1 MSGMGR
7 RGLLATAPALLA
19 ALRASEAAA
28 QAWPVRPVAMV
39 VGFAPGGSTD
49 VVARLLAE
57 RLGAEFE
64 QPFVV
69 DNRAG
74 ASGTVGQAFVARAR
88 PDGHTLLVTP
98 NSTFTMARHFF
109 PNRGYD
115 DERDLAPVCMIASM
129 PIFLCVSP
137 RSGMKDLSELVRR
150 AKAEPGRLNYAV
162 SGAGTA
168 FFSTE
173 LLLGAAGI
181 EVQRVTYRGGAQAMQ
196 ALIANEVQMAFVD
209 GVTAIPLMAAG
220 QLVALG
226 VSTASRSAL
235 APDIPTIAEQGYP
248 GFDVATDIALFAPA
262 GTPADIIQRLHAATA
277 KAMATPEMQE
287 RLRQASVAADVT
299 TPEELR
305 AYTSREGARWAEVI
319 RSRSIKLE

>member
-1 MSGMGR
+1 M
-7 RGLLATAPALLA
+7 
-19 ALRASEAAA
+19 
-28 QAWPVRPVAMV
+28 
-39 VGFAPGGSTD
+39 
-49 VVARLLAE
+49 VARLLAE
-57 RLGAEFE
+57 KLGAEFG

-88 PDGHTLLVTP
+88 SDGHTLLVAP

-115 DERDLAPVCMIASM
+115 EERDFAPVGMIASM

-137 RSGMKDLSELVRR
+137 QSGMRSLSDLVTR
-150 AKAEPGRLNYAV
+150 ARGRPGGLNYAV

-181 EVQRVTYRGGAQAMQ
+181 EVQRVTYRGGAQAMA

-220 QLVALG
+220 QLAALG
-226 VSTASRSAL
+226 VSTATRSPL
-235 APDIPTIAEQGYP
+235 APEVPAIAEQGYP
-248 GFDVATDIALFAPA
+248 GFHVATDIALFAPA
-262 GTPADIIQRLHAATA
+262 GTPAAVVERLHAATA
-277 KAMATPEMQE
+277 RAMMMPETLE
-287 RLRQASVAADVT
+287 HLRQTSVAAAVT

-305 AYTSREGARWAEVI
+305 GYTAREGARWAEVI
-319 RSRSIKLE
+319 RARSIRLE